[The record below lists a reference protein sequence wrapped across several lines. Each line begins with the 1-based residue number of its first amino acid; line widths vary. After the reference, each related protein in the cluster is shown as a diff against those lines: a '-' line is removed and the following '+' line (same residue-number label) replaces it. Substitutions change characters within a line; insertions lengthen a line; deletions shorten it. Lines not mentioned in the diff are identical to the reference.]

1 MPLTLN
7 TTQPGSIPLAKAVLA
22 IPGAS
27 QHRYRNEF
35 VGFDPGIFGNQVKW
49 H

>member
-1 MPLTLN
+1 MHLALN
-7 TTQPGSIPLAKAVLA
+7 TTQPGSISLAKAVPA

-27 QHRYRNEF
+27 QHLYRNEF

>member
-1 MPLTLN
+1 MLN
-7 TTQPGSIPLAKAVLA
+7 TTQPGFISLAKTAPA

-27 QHRYRNEF
+27 LYRYRNEF
-35 VGFDPGIFGNQVKW
+35 VWFDPGIFVNQVKW